1 VSAKASLVRV
11 RLLELPPEV
20 HRQSGEHRE
29 ALRRELAFIE
39 HAQDAD
45 AAPARLHALTQ
56 ELAGRYGTLIESQG
70 RQLRDAAAAGVTAVD
85 LEFELPPEVVDPTIR
100 LGALFEELDDFCR
113 EGDLLTLVTPP
124 LLVAYR
130 QWVLGEVVDQIRDGR
145 PPQPWRKPAE
155 GPTPLHAVADDD
167 ADTTTARVQVED
179 DLDLATTSELRQQ
192 LVDHI
197 DRGVT
202 RITVDLTACEF
213 LDSTGLSLLVTT
225 HRRLLELGGGLAITG
240 ARDQVRGVLEMSG
253 TTEFFG
259 RG

>member
-1 VSAKASLVRV
+1 VSADVTLVRV
-11 RLLELPPEV
+11 QLLQLPPEV
-20 HRQSGEHRE
+20 HRQSGEHQE
-29 ALRRELAFIE
+29 ALRREMAFIE
-39 HAQDAD
+39 HAHDAD

-70 RQLRDAAAAGVTAVD
+70 RQLREARAAGVATLDID
-85 LEFELPPEVVDPTIR
+85 LDLPPEIVDPTIR
-100 LGALFEELDDFCR
+100 LGRLLDELDDFCR
-113 EGDLLTLVTPP
+113 EGELLTLVTPP

-130 QWVLGEVVDQIRDGR
+130 RWVLGEVVEQIRDGR
-145 PPQPWRKPAE
+145 PPQPWRAPDVDS
-155 GPTPLHAVADDD
+155 TPLLTAPDGD
-167 ADTTTARVQVED
+167 ATTACVPVED
-179 DLDLATTSELRQQ
+179 DLDLASSSELRQH

-202 RITVDLTACEF
+202 RITVDLSACEF

-225 HRRLLELGGGLAITG
+225 HHRLVELGGGLAITG

-253 TTEFFG
+253 TTEFFD